1 MPLLVAR
8 DAEHLRDEGAVH
20 GSRAGERLSGVA
32 EQTLHG
38 APRHIGKPV
47 TVLYRAAEDFYEF
60 TVAHRVEETLQVEV
74 NHINVAI
81 IDYFLSTS

>member
-1 MPLLVAR
+1 MLLKSGLNGPPWGSAFLTCLEHTFVHHTT
-8 DAEHLRDEGAVH
+8 AEIFVDKAYH
-20 GSRAGERLSGVA
+20 
-32 EQTLHG
+32 
-38 APRHIGKPV
+38 P